1 MAGFNYWTGIRVAH
15 ANSRRE
21 LEADLTQFTGTVNS
35 LLEDQQSTLASL
47 IRSESLRSFAQ
58 AQSSSL
64 SPHNDVM
71 PPAEVRLELASVL
84 NRHNH
89 FSSVAYFDQNRRE
102 VFLSEPGPNG
112 LVIRNKD
119 FLPGLRPDDLVWTGS
134 AFEQLRAPV
143 SLNSLRSSLKI
154 SAPVV
159 ARDSGPPIGAVVAD
173 LSLDSILSEAARA
186 WRVKEPSRVASD
198 SVDAP
203 RTIVAVDSAGIVLY
217 HPNQALHHQPIGKSL
232 PDLAPLTAQMLSGQ
246 TGWQIFK
253 AGKNEFSAAYTFIPP
268 LNLSVAVI
276 DEYPDALSS
285 IYRAGI
291 VEVIFAIVLGF
302 LAAFLLARFWEQ
314 RTSGIDRVTKG
325 VAAIAGG
332 DLNYR
337 IDAHS
342 TDAIRPLSEDLNRM
356 TAQLREQIAR
366 EAEAR
371 QFQSFVRLS
380 AMLTHDL
387 KNAIEALSL
396 IVGNMERHFDN
407 EEFRADA
414 MKSLNLATKNLR
426 SLVDRLAN
434 PVNTLSGEYKR
445 PQPVDLVPLLTRV
458 ISLTAGQASGTH
470 KIETRLPASVF
481 ALADGARIEKVM
493 ENLILN
499 GLEAMSGKNGILT
512 IEAGPD
518 DAGTVF
524 FSVTDTGVGMS
535 PDFIKNQLYRP
546 FATTKKRGVGLGLY
560 TCREFVRANGGTIEV
575 DSREG
580 VGTTFRVVLPSAT
593 IERTV

>member
-1 MAGFNYWTGIRVAH
+1 MAGFNYWNGKRVAQ

-21 LEADLTQFTGTVNS
+21 LESDLAQFTDTVNS
-35 LLEDQQSTLASL
+35 LLEDQETTLQSL
-47 IRSESLRSFAQ
+47 IRSESLRSFARAQ
-58 AQSSSL
+58 ANSTSARIE
-64 SPHNDVM
+64 M
-71 PPAEVRLELASVL
+71 TPPEDVRLALASVL
-84 NRHNH
+84 SRRNH
-89 FSSVAYFDQNRRE
+89 FSAIAYFDQNRRE
-102 VFLSEPGPNG
+102 IFLAEPGLQG

-119 FLPGLRPDDLVWTGS
+119 FLPGLQPDELVWTGS
-134 AFEQLRAPV
+134 ASEQLRAPI
-143 SLNSLRSSLKI
+143 SLNSQRSDLKI
-154 SAPVV
+154 TAPVV
-159 ARDSGPPIGAVVAD
+159 TDDSEPPIGAVVAD
-173 LSLDSILSEAARA
+173 LSLDKILAEAARA
-186 WRVKEPSRVASD
+186 WRVKEPGRVLSD
-198 SVDAP
+198 PVVAP
-203 RTIVAVDSAGIVLY
+203 RTIVAVNSAGIILY
-217 HPNQALHHQPIGKSL
+217 HPNQALHHQPIAKSL
-232 PDLAPLTAQMLSGQ
+232 PELAPLTTQMLSGQ

-253 AGKNEFSAAYTFIPP
+253 AGKNKLSAAYTFIPS
-268 LNLSVAVI
+268 LNLSVAAI
-276 DEYPDALSS
+276 DEYPEAFFS
-285 IYRAGI
+285 IYRAGV
-291 VEVIFAIVLGF
+291 VEAIFAIVLGF
-302 LAAFLLARFWEQ
+302 VAAFLLARFWRR

-337 IDAHS
+337 IDARS
-342 TDAIRPLSEDLNRM
+342 SDAIRPLSEDLNRM

-414 MKSLNLATKNLR
+414 MKSLNLATQNLR

-445 PQPVDLVPLLTRV
+445 PQPVDLVPSLMRV

-470 KIETRLPASVF
+470 KIETRVPASLF

-499 GLEAMSGKNGILT
+499 GLEAMSGKNGTLT

-518 DAGTVF
+518 EAGKAF
-524 FSVTDTGVGMS
+524 FSVADTGVGMS

-560 TCREFVRANGGTIEV
+560 TCREFVRANGGTIDV

-580 VGTTFRVVLPSAT
+580 VGTTFRVVLPSAA
-593 IERTV
+593 IEGKV